1 MSARAP
7 VSIKRLL
14 IALLVVLGLLVGA
27 LLFITTRQLDT
38 AAKRADAEKRRFQ
51 SVRLAESLRKSSDDL
66 TNIVRLYVSTGQPR
80 YRRYYDELLA
90 IRNGSAPRPR
100 DYDAAFWDR
109 VLAGGKR
116 GVRYG
121 PPRSLTSLMRDAH
134 FAPNEFEALN
144 QALRTSNA
152 LAVIESD
159 VMRRV
164 GDRIAQGVDRRYA
177 RDVLPQAQRLVD
189 ASYLREKRRIM
200 EAIEHFTG
208 LVNART
214 TRQADSLASRN
225 QRLLGAQ
232 VTFLAL
238 IVAACAGA
246 FLVLGRLAVR
256 PLGQLIAATRDIA
269 GGNYAG
275 RADIRAAAEL
285 EQLATDFNAMASAIG
300 DDIARRI
307 QAQAQAAEAREVAE
321 HASRAKSTFLAAM
334 SHEIRTPM
342 IGVMGMLE
350 VLARTDLDEHQR
362 SMLDT
367 SQASA
372 RSLITIIGDVLD
384 FSKIEAG
391 KLQIEPC
398 TIALPELVEAAVST
412 FVHTASTK
420 GLLLSAEI
428 DPRLA
433 PAVVADP
440 VRLRQILSNFL
451 SNAVKFTDVGGIEV
465 TATVL
470 EDGPQRQVV
479 EIAVRDT
486 GVGVSEEL
494 QRGLFAPFAQADT
507 GTTRR
512 FGGTGLGLVICRR
525 LAELMDGEI
534 TMDSAPG
541 VGTTMRLVIPLEVGD
556 PAEIEQFEREDDA
569 GTPLVRPLPS
579 VAEAEREGSLLLL
592 AEDHPVNR
600 TVLVS
605 QLNMVGFA
613 VETADDGQEA
623 LERFR
628 SGRYALVLSD
638 LNMPRLDGFGL
649 VAAIR
654 ELESEQ
660 RLQHTPVIA
669 LSANVMQGEPER
681 CVAAGMDDFIG
692 KPTTIP
698 FLASKLRRWLP
709 HVEWPQAEPAAAA
722 GPLAGAGGAG
732 AGMSA
737 GPAAPSDAAVLDLA
751 VLGELTGGDIGLS
764 GEVLDDFV
772 GESRGDLDGV
782 RAAYERREA
791 DELRRQAHRING
803 ASRMVGAREVRE
815 LAGQIEREAG
825 ADDPDWKLLGAL
837 LDPLAKALARVAEAA
852 ESRRER
858 AR

>member
-1 MSARAP
+1 
-7 VSIKRLL
+7 
-14 IALLVVLGLLVGA
+14 
-27 LLFITTRQLDT
+27 
-38 AAKRADAEKRRFQ
+38 
-51 SVRLAESLRKSSDDL
+51 
-66 TNIVRLYVSTGQPR
+66 
-80 YRRYYDELLA
+80 
-90 IRNGSAPRPR
+90 
-100 DYDAAFWDR
+100 
-109 VLAGGKR
+109 
-116 GVRYG
+116 
-121 PPRSLTSLMRDAH
+121 
-134 FAPNEFEALN
+134 
-144 QALRTSNA
+144 
-152 LAVIESD
+152 
-159 VMRRV
+159 
-164 GDRIAQGVDRRYA
+164 
-177 RDVLPQAQRLVD
+177 
-189 ASYLREKRRIM
+189 
-200 EAIEHFTG
+200 
-208 LVNART
+208 
-214 TRQADSLASRN
+214 
-225 QRLLGAQ
+225 
-232 VTFLAL
+232 
-238 IVAACAGA
+238 
-246 FLVLGRLAVR
+246 
-256 PLGQLIAATRDIA
+256 
-269 GGNYAG
+269 
-275 RADIRAAAEL
+275 
-285 EQLATDFNAMASAIG
+285 
-300 DDIARRI
+300 
-307 QAQAQAAEAREVAE
+307 
-321 HASRAKSTFLAAM
+321 
-334 SHEIRTPM
+334 
-342 IGVMGMLE
+342 
-350 VLARTDLDEHQR
+350 
-362 SMLDT
+362 
-367 SQASA
+367 
-372 RSLITIIGDVLD
+372 
-384 FSKIEAG
+384 
-391 KLQIEPC
+391 
-398 TIALPELVEAAVST
+398 
-412 FVHTASTK
+412 
-420 GLLLSAEI
+420 
-428 DPRLA
+428 
-433 PAVVADP
+433 
-440 VRLRQILSNFL
+440 
-451 SNAVKFTDVGGIEV
+451 
-465 TATVL
+465 
-470 EDGPQRQVV
+470 
-479 EIAVRDT
+479 
-486 GVGVSEEL
+486 
-494 QRGLFAPFAQADT
+494 
-507 GTTRR
+507 
-512 FGGTGLGLVICRR
+512 
-525 LAELMDGEI
+525 
-534 TMDSAPG
+534 
-541 VGTTMRLVIPLEVGD
+541 
-556 PAEIEQFEREDDA
+556 
-569 GTPLVRPLPS
+569 VRPLPS

-722 GPLAGAGGAG
+722 GPLAGDGGAG